1 MDKRAPQNLI
11 LIGMPGSGKS
21 TLGVLLAKELGWDFL
36 DTDLLIQHREGRRL
50 QDILDAEG
58 FEALRD
64 READALVTIEG
75 RRQVISTGG
84 SAVHRERSMRHLAG
98 IGAIICLEASL
109 ETVRARIRNWGSR
122 GIAAPAGTTL
132 ESLYAERTA
141 LYRQWANATVPVD
154 RGTQEELVGR
164 IIEMLFG

>member
-1 MDKRAPQNLI
+1 MDKRTPQNLI

-64 READALVTIEG
+64 READALVTVNG
-75 RRQVISTGG
+75 QRQVIATGG
-84 SAVHRERSMRHLAG
+84 SAVHRERSMRHLAA
-98 IGAIICLEASL
+98 IGTVLYLEASL
-109 ETVRARIRNWGSR
+109 ETVRGRIRNWDSR

-132 ESLYAERTA
+132 EALYAERTA
-141 LYRQWANATVPVD
+141 LYRQWAHAAVPVD
-154 RGTQEELVGR
+154 KGSQEELVR
-164 IIEMLFG
+164 QIADRLFG